1 MSDKFTKEYTLD
13 NTNEFYDLD
22 NINEFY
28 ERIEAS
34 PNPKFTKLR
43 VWCNYYKESQRQ
55 KECKEVSDAYNT
67 RAGSYYTCDKITDNI
82 FIITRHFNSEQ
93 KEYYLPCIKKDG
105 IITRYNVAFK
115 TFDQAVIAAYSYL
128 YTGHEDAGQ
137 WACKLMDI
145 K

>member
-1 MSDKFTKEYTLD
+1 MSDKFTKEYT
-13 NTNEFYDLD
+13 LD

-34 PNPKFTKLR
+34 SNPKFTKLR

-82 FIITRHFNSEQ
+82 FIITRHFNSKQ

>member
-13 NTNEFYDLD
+13 N
-22 NINEFY
+22 INEFF

-128 YTGHEDAGQ
+128 YTGHEDAGH